1 LYYNVFDMNSIKS
14 VPYERRSAHRY
25 KVKLPVELI
34 LDDGT
39 VLPVEST
46 DISNKGLQFSC
57 DSWVADEIEPR
68 GIQNHPLDQIRLK
81 AVTDFPG
88 MDKYNSRLYARCR
101 IIVAR
106 RLSQDEYILGIE
118 SIDFENGS
126 ERLLEKFI
134 RECEQKYQQKATP
147 SS

>member
-1 LYYNVFDMNSIKS
+1 MISIKS

-118 SIDFENGS
+118 FIDFENGS

>member
-1 LYYNVFDMNSIKS
+1 MELQKSI
-14 VPYERRSAHRY
+14 PFERRSTHRF

-34 LDDGT
+34 LEDGR
-39 VLPVEST
+39 VLSVEST
-46 DISNKGLQFSC
+46 DISNRGLQFRC

-68 GIQNHPLDQIRLK
+68 GIQNHPLDQIKLK

-101 IIVAR
+101 VVVAR

-118 SIDFENGS
+118 FIDFENGS
-126 ERLLEKFI
+126 DRLLQRFMKQ
-134 RECEQKYQQKATP
+134 CEQKYQQNGNP
-147 SS
+147 NE

>member
-1 LYYNVFDMNSIKS
+1 MISITT

-25 KVKLPVELI
+25 RVKLPVELI
-34 LDDGT
+34 LEDGT
-39 VLPVEST
+39 VLPVESV

-81 AVTDFPG
+81 AVTDFPD
-88 MDKYNSRLYARCR
+88 MDKYNARLYARCR
-101 IIVAR
+101 IVVAR
-106 RLSQDEYILGIE
+106 RLSQDEYLIGIE
-118 SIDFENGS
+118 FINFENGS

-134 RECEQKYQQKATP
+134 RQLEHQYQNKATP
-147 SS
+147 GGQA

>member
-1 LYYNVFDMNSIKS
+1 MALPTS
-14 VPYERRSAHRY
+14 VPFERRSTHRY

-34 LDDGT
+34 LEDGT

-46 DISNKGLQFSC
+46 DISNTGLQFSC

-68 GIQNHPLDQIRLK
+68 GIQTHPLDQIRLK
-81 AVTDFPG
+81 AVIDFPG
-88 MDKYNSRLYARCR
+88 MDKYNSKLYARCR

-106 RLSQDEYILGIE
+106 RLSQDEYLLGLQFK
-118 SIDFENGS
+118 DFENGS

-134 RECEQKYQQKATP
+134 KHCEQKFQKKA
-147 SS
+147 

>member
-1 LYYNVFDMNSIKS
+1 MALPTSI
-14 VPYERRSAHRY
+14 PYERRNTHRY

-34 LDDGT
+34 LEDGT
-39 VLPVEST
+39 VLPVESV
-46 DISNKGLQFSC
+46 DISSTGLQFRC

-101 IIVAR
+101 VVAAR
-106 RLSQDEYILGIE
+106 RLSQDEYMLGLVF
-118 SIDFENGS
+118 IDFEKGS

-134 RECEQKYQQKATP
+134 KHCAEKYQRKTSP
-147 SS
+147 IS

>member
-1 LYYNVFDMNSIKS
+1 MELQHTIPF
-14 VPYERRSAHRY
+14 ERRSTHRY
-25 KVKLPVELI
+25 NVTLPIELI
-34 LDDGT
+34 LEDGR
-39 VLPVEST
+39 VLSVEST
-46 DISNKGLQFSC
+46 DISNKGLQFRC

-101 IIVAR
+101 VVVAR

-118 SIDFENGS
+118 FIDFENGS
-126 ERLLEKFI
+126 DRLLERFMKQ
-134 RECEQKYQQKATP
+134 CEQKYQKSP
-147 SS
+147 HPDH